1 MLALCLTGVLVRF
14 PLQDLAT
21 YHLTADTQGLGK
33 GEEESLRVRTTVSY
47 YEQANGEMQE
57 RGVLSFYVRSSGF
70 DSPLSPLRGLVDSC
84 CTTRLTSHAQK
95 DRGEESKKDADKRGE
110 AVTDVS
116 PCLSLWSEQDADK
129 GRETDTGGAREHYDQ
144 YGDKPRDK
152 SHFDHTLLVVT
163 WC

>member
-1 MLALCLTGVLVRF
+1 MTIDAQGV
-14 PLQDLAT
+14 
-21 YHLTADTQGLGK
+21 GK

-57 RGVLSFYVRSSGF
+57 RGVLSYYVRSSGF
-70 DSPLSPLRGLVDSC
+70 DSPLRGWARITSSLCSQAEFRMSLDSPLRGLVDSC
-84 CTTRLTSHAQK
+84 CTTRLASHAQK
-95 DRGEESKKDADKRGE
+95 DTGEGSKKDADKRGE
-110 AVTDVS
+110 AGTDVS
-116 PCLSLWSEQDADK
+116 PCLSLSSEPDADK
-129 GRETDTGGAREHYDQ
+129 VRETDTGGGREHYDQ